1 MVRLS
6 FGSQTFEDNFPT
18 TNVIQIYSYL
28 VFDHLNHVVK
38 VHFYFVQS
46 AIHFD
51 SIFFSFFQGNFLI

>member
-28 VFDHLNHVVK
+28 VFDHLNYVVK
-38 VHFYFVQS
+38 VHLYFVQS
-46 AIHFD
+46 AINFD
-51 SIFFSFFQGNFLI
+51 